1 MYWERFDID
10 KAYGALI
17 EIIFNTHFL
26 SLSLTHTLHSSKF
39 HEQPGKKA
47 TEAL

>member
-1 MYWERFDID
+1 MYWECYDID
-10 KAYGALI
+10 KASGALI
-17 EIIFNTHFL
+17 EIIFNTL
-26 SLSLTHTLHSSKF
+26 SLSHTHTHTLHSSKF